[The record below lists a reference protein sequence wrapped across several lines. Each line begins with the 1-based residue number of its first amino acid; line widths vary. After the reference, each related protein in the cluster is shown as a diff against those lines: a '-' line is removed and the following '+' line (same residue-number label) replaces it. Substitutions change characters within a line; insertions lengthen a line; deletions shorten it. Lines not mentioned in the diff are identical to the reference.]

1 MEFLGSKAPQVELE
15 NLNALIITVISINKS
30 EILELNGYDDIYAND
45 ESENNV
51 YIVCFTYVT

>member
-15 NLNALIITVISINKS
+15 NLNALIITVISIHKS